1 MIRRLRGTGTD
12 LTVDN
17 ISSRP
22 GVVLSGGTSAAG
34 ALRHGQVLS
43 ATLVA
48 RDANGL
54 ARLDT
59 PVGRLE
65 APLPGNLQ
73 TGASLRF
80 QVQRSGSEIRLIVL
94 TPPQAAP
101 LHSALPSASPA
112 LNLAGALQSA
122 VGAQN
127 SMAPLLANLTAVM
140 AGSGIQLPAGVHSSI
155 EQLIGFHLPT
165 DGSLSGEQ
173 LRAAIQNSGVFYE
186 AKLASGMAPN
196 GVGTDMKGVLLVLQA
211 GLRAWLGTG
220 PQGRLGG
227 ERPPPP
233 VKGGGP
239 SRAGNA
245 ALPPD
250 LGHLPVK
257 DLGQLLLAQAGA
269 TLSRLR
275 LAQLASLPDR
285 ADSEN
290 VRAEKG
296 TQQWTFELPFA
307 AGGKSLAVQFK
318 LFREAARKGDGVPE
332 IWRLRFS
339 LEPETLGP
347 VHGSVTWQNGQ
358 VAATLWA
365 EREDGV
371 RVLRK
376 DLAGLRDAMAGTAIT
391 ISELQ
396 VLSGRPR
403 DNLPS
408 AGIVVDKMT

>member
-1 MIRRLRGTGTD
+1 MA
-12 LTVDN
+12 VDN

-22 GVVLSGGTSAAG
+22 GVVLSGGTTATG
-34 ALRHGQVLS
+34 TLRHGQVLN

-65 APLPGNLQ
+65 ATLPGNLQ

-94 TPPQAAP
+94 NPPQTAAP
-101 LHSALPSASPA
+101 QSAVLSAPAA

-196 GVGTDMKGVLLVLQA
+196 GAGTDMKGVLLVLQA

-239 SRAGNA
+239 SRPGNA
-245 ALPPD
+245 AMPTD

-275 LAQLASLPDR
+275 LAQMASLPDR
-285 ADSEN
+285 ADSETA
-290 VRAEKG
+290 RAEKG
-296 TQQWTFELPFA
+296 AQQWTFELPFA
-307 AGGKSLAVQFK
+307 AGEKSLAVQFK
-318 LFREAARKGDGVPE
+318 LSREAARRGDGVPD

-403 DNLPS
+403 DDLPS